1 MVVLKNGFFR
11 NTFKIIK
18 YNLGTFIKFEIFYKL
33 ILAIIFIPLSIGI
46 FGLAM
51 KLTGY
56 SYLTI
61 ENISSFLLNPI
72 TIFILFLLIIF
83 LTVITIFDI
92 STLIVIFDLSY
103 HEKKIGVKDA
113 IKVSLGRCKN
123 IFNIKNISVAFLV
136 LFLIP
141 FLNLGMSS
149 NVITSIKIPEFIM
162 DFIVSNNTLFV
173 LYLLLYLFLVFIIT
187 RWFYSLLYMVIENK
201 SFKESRKA
209 SSTLVKGNKIL
220 NIIKILFMQLFIA
233 LIFIIVL
240 LLGFLIIIILNK
252 ILSHFIIV
260 KSLLIT
266 IIWLFLVFALIFVS
280 IASNGLSYAVLSSL
294 FYKHKIDKNEKI
306 IPIEYK
312 QVNKVKKKNT
322 ALKCT
327 LILIS
332 ILLVVGGNFLTYRIV
347 SGKTDLK
354 KI

>member
-1 MVVLKNGFFR
+1 
-11 NTFKIIK
+11 
-18 YNLGTFIKFEIFYKL
+18 
-33 ILAIIFIPLSIGI
+33 
-46 FGLAM
+46 
-51 KLTGY
+51 
-56 SYLTI
+56 
-61 ENISSFLLNPI
+61 
-72 TIFILFLLIIF
+72 
-83 LTVITIFDI
+83 
-92 STLIVIFDLSY
+92 
-103 HEKKIGVKDA
+103 
-113 IKVSLGRCKN
+113 
-123 IFNIKNISVAFLV
+123 
-136 LFLIP
+136 
-141 FLNLGMSS
+141 MSS

-162 DFIVSNNTLFV
+162 NFIVSNNTLFV

-187 RWFYSLLYMVIENK
+187 RWFYSLHYMVIENK